1 MKPCSGPC
9 GSWLP
14 MSAYYL
20 DPRNSDGRA
29 GSCKECQR
37 AAARESSRRRYVV
50 KGTMR
55 QRRDAFGQFVRGVG
69 RG

>member
-1 MKPCSGPC
+1 MKPCTSC
-9 GSWLP
+9 DSWLP
-14 MSAYYL
+14 LFAYYR
-20 DPRNSDGRA
+20 DARNADGHS

-55 QRRDAFGQFVRGVG
+55 QRRDECG
-69 RG
+69 RFAS